1 MIRYTTRRDSFE
13 IKTMD
18 GRTAFKAEGN
28 VLTLRDTR
36 VGILDAA
43 GTRISYVKSK
53 MFSLHGTYYVMNGK
67 DSKTLLTCKPSF
79 RFGSGLLGKVGLL
92 RDGNTPVAQL

>member
-1 MIRYTTRRDSFE
+1 MICYTTRRDSFE

-67 DSKTLLTCKPSF
+67 DSKTLFTCKPSF